1 MTIRYLYQLLKKHTF
16 DQFTLKIESM
26 NLLKFFKKYPDE
38 STCIEGFKLKRLE
51 MGIICKK
58 CSHSEHYFR
67 NTDLKF
73 QCKKCGTRLSLRSG
87 TVMENSKLP
96 FQYWMI
102 CIELMTLSKKS
113 FSALEMQRM
122 LGHKRYEPIW
132 FMMHKIRRVM
142 GKREAKYELNGCIEF
157 DEGFFE
163 RVDNKDVLKEKSEQT
178 NKDTT
183 PNKRGR
189 GSERQA
195 KVLVMVESEPSI
207 EAPKK
212 GKPNRKVGYLKMVV
226 MEDLKAESIN
236 KVVEKSVNKTASAL
250 TDGYKGYAKLKEK
263 IVNHSIVIEPNKTKS
278 EKVFPWVNRTISNA
292 KKVLVGIHHNC
303 INQQY
308 FQNYLDEFCYK
319 FNRRYFGNKPSDR
332 LMIAALETTWY

>member
-1 MTIRYLYQLLKKHTF
+1 MRA
-16 DQFTLKIESM
+16 M
-26 NLLKFFKKYPDE
+26 NLPEFFEKYPDE
-38 STCIEGFKLKRLE
+38 SSCIDGFKAKRLE
-51 MGIICKK
+51 IGVVCKK
-58 CSHSEHYFR
+58 CTHTEHYFR
-67 NTDLKF
+67 KTDLKF
-73 QCKKCGTRLSLRSG
+73 QCKKCGSRVSLRSG
-87 TVMENSKLP
+87 TVMENSNLP
-96 FQYWMI
+96 FQYWML

-142 GKREAKYELNGCIEF
+142 SKRDEKYQLKGCIEF

-163 RVDNKDVLKEKSEQT
+163 RVDNKDVIKEKEGKNSQQS
-178 NKDTT
+178 T

-207 EAPKK
+207 SAPKK
-212 GKPNRKVGYLKMVV
+212 GKPNRKVGYLKMIV
-226 MEDLKAESIN
+226 MEDLKSETIN
-236 KVVEKSVNKTASAL
+236 KEVGKSVDKTASVL
-250 TDGYKGYAKLKEK
+250 SDGYTGYVKLKEVITNHYVVVEPDKQKSAK
-263 IVNHSIVIEPNKTKS
+263 I
-278 EKVFPWVNRTISNA
+278 FPWVNRTISNA
-292 KKVLVGIHHNC
+292 KKVLLGIHHNC

-308 FQNYLDEFCYK
+308 VQNYLDEFCYK
-319 FNRRYFGNKPSDR
+319 FNRRYFGDKLSDR

>member
-1 MTIRYLYQLLKKHTF
+1 
-16 DQFTLKIESM
+16 M
-26 NLLKFFKKYPDE
+26 NLPKFFEKYPDE
-38 STCIEGFKLKRLE
+38 ASCIEGFKAKRLE
-51 MGIICKK
+51 MGIVCKK
-58 CSHSEHYFR
+58 CEHTEHYFR
-67 NTDLKF
+67 KTDLKF
-73 QCKKCGTRLSLRSG
+73 QCKKCGSRVSLRSG
-87 TVMENSKLP
+87 TVMENTNLP
-96 FQYWMI
+96 FQYWML

-142 GKREAKYELNGCIEF
+142 SKRDEKYQLKGCIEF

-163 RVDNKDVLKEKSEQT
+163 RVDNKDIIKEKETENSQES
-178 NKDTT
+178 T

-207 EAPKK
+207 SAPKK

-226 MEDLKAESIN
+226 MEDLKSETIN
-236 KVVEKSVNKTASAL
+236 KEVGKSVDKTASVL
-250 TDGYKGYAKLKEK
+250 SDGYTGYAKLKEVITNHYVVVEPDKQKSAK
-263 IVNHSIVIEPNKTKS
+263 I
-278 EKVFPWVNRTISNA
+278 FPWVNRTISNA
-292 KKVLVGIHHNC
+292 KKVLLGIHHNC
-303 INQQY
+303 VNQQY
-308 FQNYLDEFCYK
+308 VQNYLDEFCYK
-319 FNRRYFGNKPSDR
+319 FNRRYFGDKLSDR